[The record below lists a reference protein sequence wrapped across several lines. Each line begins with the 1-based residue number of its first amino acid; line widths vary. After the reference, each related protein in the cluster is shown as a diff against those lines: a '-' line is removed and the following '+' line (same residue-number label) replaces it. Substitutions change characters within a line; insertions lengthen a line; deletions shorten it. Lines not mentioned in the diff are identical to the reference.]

1 MDDLT
6 TNKGLFLD
14 IITLLSKTLDLDE
27 GVKLDHGQRVG
38 LLAQALATSLNSV
51 HPDLLY
57 ITGLLHD
64 IGGMGLKDHVL
75 HHALHSF
82 QDMEARNHSSHGGT
96 ILASFRPFAG
106 IAEWVRDHHE
116 RYDGS
121 GFPAAKS
128 KQEISVEAG
137 ILHLADL
144 LDVFLRTHPHLTQ
157 DKVLQFIDLQ
167 SGRAVSPAVAT
178 AGRRLFADDPANMAL
193 LTGPLDKQIRLKNFS
208 WDLPNFQELNAP
220 ELICQLLWLIAHVA
234 DKKHQERQDHSI
246 KVAFYSHHIAK
257 ALNDPDLNP
266 MEVLWAALLHNIGL
280 TAVPREDLQLDFDI
294 RPEIS
299 PIYRQHPQLAAE
311 LIAGIRGLSH
321 LAPIVAAH
329 HEYYDGTGFPLGLK
343 REKIPQAA
351 QIIALANTYHWLTGG
366 AVHNKEQHHQA
377 LRFIEK
383 GKGTLFDPILAQAA
397 INTLAVFGQRDIS
410 WLHDLPNAYAFFN
423 TQRFD
428 HAFADPDQRETLQE
442 LDPTP
447 DNPLFPRQW
456 LAARLSADLQVIAGG
471 DDLASLA
478 EIKDCRHLAQALT
491 DNSLTQLQQELRA
504 LGLEKPLTMT
514 LHSRN
519 NKALELIFTGKE
531 YGYDLLARGANTAPI
546 FQHTSSVF
554 YRNFINNPEA
564 ELLLDQHARIKEINT
579 ACLACFQ
586 IPKPLLLQTSI
597 IQLFNP
603 FLTPEKLLELQ
614 RFFPAQDEKTWSNE
628 FTFITGHGN
637 DIAIQASLYR
647 IGGQEYDN
655 ATCLCRIIN
664 ISDRKHFEQEL
675 VRRDNELRAII
686 HNTTGMTG
694 KSFFES
700 LLYQLMTLTRSKIG
714 MISELST
721 DKSMATPLVFWEDR
735 RFWSPPDAFPVKS
748 SPCQLVVERGETYFA
763 RRLHEFFPTRFLLQD
778 RNISSYWGMP
788 LRRHDG
794 VLLGIFS
801 VYDDKP
807 IPHSRELQTI
817 AKIFQARLSSELARL
832 QTEKAILEKDHQLEA
847 QNLALTRMNQLKSDM
862 IAITSHD
869 LKAPLA
875 AIIGY
880 ASLIDEHFADLETEK
895 IKRYIHKIQGEGQKQ
910 LAFINNLLD
919 LYRIESGAIEL
930 NLEPHRIDS
939 LLANCL
945 SSLRELARKRA
956 IVFKL
961 TVTGKATPLPVDH
974 LRIGQ
979 VLNNLISNAIKFSP
993 EQSAISAQYEQ
1004 DEQQAFIH
1012 ICDQGPGIDEQ
1023 EINHIFDRYYMGRTD
1038 FEVRP
1043 EGSGLGLY
1051 IVQNIVKLHGGT
1063 VTARNNSSGGSCF
1076 TVSLP
1081 IINDSNHAQECALL

>member
-1 MDDLT
+1 MDGLDT
-6 TNKGLFLD
+6 KKGLLLD

-27 GVKLDHGQRVG
+27 GIKLDHGQRVG
-38 LLAQALATSLNSV
+38 LLAQALATSLNIV
-51 HPDLLY
+51 HSDLLR
-57 ITGLLHD
+57 IAGLLHD

-75 HHALHSF
+75 HHALRSF
-82 QDMEARNHSSHGGT
+82 QDMEARNHSSHGAT

-144 LDVFLRTHPHLTQ
+144 LDVFLRTHTNLTQ
-157 DKVLQFIDLQ
+157 DKVLQFIDHQ

-178 AGRRLFADDPANMAL
+178 AGKRLFAEDAANMAL
-193 LTGPLDKQIRLKNFS
+193 LTGPLDKQIHLRDSPL
-208 WDLPNFQELNAP
+208 DLPCFQELSAP

-257 ALNDPDLNP
+257 ALNSPDLDP

-280 TAVPREDLQLDFDI
+280 AAVPREDLQLDFDI

-299 PIYRQHPQLAAE
+299 PLYRQHPHIAAE
-311 LIAGIRGLSH
+311 LIADIRGLSH

-329 HEYYDGTGFPLGLK
+329 HEHYDGTGFPLGLK
-343 REKIPQAA
+343 KEQIPQAA
-351 QIIALANTYHWLTGG
+351 QLIALANTYHWLTGG
-366 AVHNKEQHHQA
+366 AAHNKEQHHHA

-383 GKGTLFDPILAQAA
+383 GKGTLFDPTLAQTALDILA
-397 INTLAVFGQRDIS
+397 VYGQRDIS
-410 WLHDLPNAYAFFN
+410 WIHDLPNAYAFFN

-428 HAFADPDQRETLQE
+428 YAFPNNQQEIQQE
-442 LDPTP
+442 LAPAP
-447 DNPLFPRQW
+447 DDPLFPRQW
-456 LAARLSADLQVIAGG
+456 QAAHLSADLQVIAGG
-471 DDLASLA
+471 DDLATLA
-478 EIKDCRHLAQALT
+478 EIKDCRYLAQALT
-491 DNSLTQLQQELRA
+491 DDSLTQLQRELHALA
-504 LGLEKPLTMT
+504 LGKPLTLT

-519 NKALELIFTGKE
+519 KKALELIFTSKE

-564 ELLLDQHARIKEINT
+564 ELLLDHHARIKEINT

-586 IPKPLLLQTSI
+586 IPKTLLLQTTI
-597 IQLFNP
+597 TQLFEP
-603 FLTPEKLLELQ
+603 FLAPEKFLELQ
-614 RFFPAQDEKTWSNE
+614 GFFHSQDVKTWSDE

-637 DIAIQASLYR
+637 DVAIQASLYH
-647 IGGQEYDN
+647 IDGQEYDN

-664 ISDRKHFEQEL
+664 ISGRKHFEQEL
-675 VRRDNELRAII
+675 VQRDSELRAII

-694 KSFFES
+694 RSFFES
-700 LLYQLMTLTRSKIG
+700 LLYQFMTLTKSKIG
-714 MISELST
+714 MISELT
-721 DKSMATPLVFWEDR
+721 DDKHTATPLVFWENM
-735 RFWSPPDAFPVKS
+735 RFWSPPAAFQIKT
-748 SPCQLVVERGETYFA
+748 SPCQLVVERGETYFS
-763 RRLHEFFPTRFLLQD
+763 RRLHEFFPTKFLLQD

-794 VLLGIFS
+794 ITLGIFS

-832 QTEKAILEKDHQLEA
+832 QTEKAILEKDRQLET

-862 IAITSHD
+862 VAITSHD

-895 IKRYIHKIQGEGQKQ
+895 IKRYIHKIQDEGQKQ
-910 LAFINNLLD
+910 LAFINKLLD

-930 NLEPHRIDS
+930 NLEPHRIDT
-939 LLANCL
+939 LLASCL
-945 SSLRELARKRA
+945 SSLRELARRRE
-956 IVFKL
+956 IVFNV

-993 EQSAISAQYEQ
+993 ENGEISAQYEQ
-1004 DEQQAFIH
+1004 NEQQAFIH
-1012 ICDQGPGIDEQ
+1012 ISDQGPGIDEQ

-1038 FEVRP
+1038 FKVRP

-1081 IINDSNHAQECALL
+1081 IINNYSKKHSS